1 VPAQLAGLLVKAT
14 EEDDP
19 MKIRIPA
26 AIAAAFA
33 VSQVAAPFAF
43 AEAPAAQF
51 RSVEAQPFSSADL
64 QSYGLSSEDA
74 ATVVAYQ
81 EQGYTV
87 QLVTAEEAEAYNAGM
102 STNNVLAI
110 VGLVVIV
117 LVVASAI

>member
-1 VPAQLAGLLVKAT
+1 
-14 EEDDP
+14 

-33 VSQVAAPFAF
+33 VSQFAAPSAF
-43 AEAPAAQF
+43 AEAPAAEF
-51 RSVEAQPFSSADL
+51 RTVAAQPFSSADL

-87 QLVTAEEAEAYNAGM
+87 QLVTAEEAEAYNAGI
-102 STNNVLAI
+102 SANNALAI

>member
-1 VPAQLAGLLVKAT
+1 
-14 EEDDP
+14 

-43 AEAPAAQF
+43 AEAPATRF

-64 QSYGLSSEDA
+64 QSYGLSSEEA
-74 ATVVAYQ
+74 ATVASYQ
-81 EQGYTV
+81 EHGYTV
-87 QLVTAEEAEAYNAGM
+87 QLVTAEDAEAYNAGM

-110 VGLVVIV
+110 VGLFVIV

>member
-1 VPAQLAGLLVKAT
+1 
-14 EEDDP
+14 

-43 AEAPAAQF
+43 AEA
-51 RSVEAQPFSSADL
+51 QPFSSSDL
-64 QSYGLSSEDA
+64 QSYGLSSEEA
-74 ATVVAYQ
+74 ATVVSYQ

-102 STNNVLAI
+102 STNNVLAV

>member
-1 VPAQLAGLLVKAT
+1 
-14 EEDDP
+14 

-33 VSQVAAPFAF
+33 ISQVAAPFAF
-43 AEAPAAQF
+43 AEAPAARF
-51 RSVEAQPFSSADL
+51 RSAEAQPFSSSDL
-64 QSYGLSSEDA
+64 QSYGLSSEEA
-74 ATVVAYQ
+74 ATVVSYQ

-110 VGLVVIV
+110 LGLVVIV